1 MKKAFTLLEL
11 LVVVSIIGVLLGLV
25 VSVASSSVQWSRE
38 WKADALCK
46 VVQAGLAEY
55 KAREGKW
62 PGSFNDSFDDES
74 QNLNTSE
81 VRSAIKDVVEYSVT
95 KSPLMDVSQ
104 LHVAESLSAKN
115 RGRNFMDAIK
125 GSEKNPRKMPVSEM
139 YFGYAE
145 KKHGY
150 FRPFKIKYSK
160 PANFMEVTK

>member
-55 KAREGKW
+55 KAREGDW
-62 PGSFNDSFDDES
+62 PGSFNRSFDGDDYTLS
-74 QNLNTSE
+74 NSE
-81 VRSAIKDVVEYSVT
+81 VKDAIKAVVVYSVT
-95 KSPLMDVSQ
+95 KSPLMDVSL
-104 LHVAESLSAKN
+104 LHVSGSLSAKN

-160 PANFMEVTK
+160 PANSMEVTK